1 MNTQIND
8 AKRLI
13 DQSDALLISASNG
26 LSIAEGYNIFADDDN
41 FEKYFGHFNILY
53 GIDSL
58 IQGVFAQ
65 IPTPDHQEFMRKV
78 HQYLIDDY
86 QKTEIFA
93 MLKQIVNQKDYFV
106 VTSNADTHFQLNGF
120 DPEKIFEI
128 EGNFDQLE
136 MQSPQWQKQKQ
147 RFDQFIN
154 DYADKKVVQLEL
166 GIGSRNKLIKQ
177 PLMKAVGQLT
187 SWNYVTLNMENEI
200 MIAPEIKSR
209 SIALPGDIETTFK
222 DLLKENK

>member
-1 MNTQIND
+1 MNTKI
-8 AKRLI
+8 KEVKHLI

-26 LSIAEGYNIFADDDN
+26 LSIAEEYNIFADDDN

-53 GIDSL
+53 GINSL

-93 MLKQIVNQKDYFV
+93 MLKQIVDQKDYFV

-120 DPEKIFEI
+120 DPGKIFEI

-147 RFDQFIN
+147 RFDQFVN
-154 DYADKKVVQLEL
+154 QYADKKVVQLEL

-177 PLMKAVGQLT
+177 PLMKAVSQLP
-187 SWNYVTLNMENEI
+187 SWNYVTLNMANEI
-200 MIAPEIKSR
+200 MIAPEIESR

>member
-1 MNTQIND
+1 MNTQISE
-8 AKRLI
+8 AKQLI
-13 DQSDALLISASNG
+13 DQSNALLISASNG

-41 FEKYFGHFNILY
+41 FEKYFDHFKILY
-53 GIDSL
+53 GINSL
-58 IQGVFAQ
+58 IQGVFMQ

-93 MLKQIVNQKDYFV
+93 MLKQIINQKDYFV

-136 MQSPQWQKQKQ
+136 MQSPQWQKQKE

-154 DYADKKVVQLEL
+154 EYADKKVVQLEL

-177 PLMKAVGQLT
+177 PLMKVVSQLP

-209 SIALPGDIETTFK
+209 SIALPGNIETTFK
-222 DLLKENK
+222 DLLKEN

>member
-8 AKRLI
+8 AKQLI

-53 GIDSL
+53 GINSL
-58 IQGVFAQ
+58 IQGVFTQ

-136 MQSPQWQKQKQ
+136 MQSPQWQKQEQ

-177 PLMKAVGQLT
+177 PLMKAVSQLS
-187 SWNYVTLNMENEI
+187 SWNYVTLNMANEI

-209 SIALPGDIETTFK
+209 SIALSGDIETTFK

>member
-1 MNTQIND
+1 MNTQISE
-8 AKRLI
+8 AKQLI

-41 FEKYFGHFNILY
+41 FEKYFDHFKILY
-53 GIDSL
+53 GINSL
-58 IQGVFAQ
+58 IQGVFMQ

-93 MLKQIVNQKDYFV
+93 MLKQIINQKDYFV

-154 DYADKKVVQLEL
+154 EYADKKVVQLEL

-177 PLMKAVGQLT
+177 PLMKAISQLT
-187 SWNYVTLNMENEI
+187 SWNYVTLNMANEI

-209 SIALPGDIETTFK
+209 SIALSGDIETTFK
-222 DLLKENK
+222 DLLKEN

>member
-8 AKRLI
+8 AKQLI

-26 LSIAEGYNIFADDDN
+26 LSIAEGYNIFVDDDN

-53 GIDSL
+53 GINSL
-58 IQGVFAQ
+58 IQGVFTQ

-93 MLKQIVNQKDYFV
+93 MLKQIVNQKNYFV

-120 DPEKIFEI
+120 NPEKIFEI

-187 SWNYVTLNMENEI
+187 SWNYVTLNMANEI

>member
-26 LSIAEGYNIFADDDN
+26 LSIAEVYNIFADDDN

-65 IPTPDHQEFMRKV
+65 IPTLDHQEFMRKV

-93 MLKQIVNQKDYFV
+93 MLQQIVNQKDYFV

-187 SWNYVTLNMENEI
+187 SWNYVTLNMANEI

>member
-1 MNTQIND
+1 MNTQINE

-53 GIDSL
+53 GINSL

-136 MQSPQWQKQKQ
+136 MQSPQWQKQEQ

-177 PLMKAVGQLT
+177 PLMKAVSQLS
-187 SWNYVTLNMENEI
+187 SWNYVTLNMANEI

-209 SIALPGDIETTFK
+209 SIALSGDIETTFK

>member
-1 MNTQIND
+1 MNTQISE
-8 AKRLI
+8 AKKLI

-53 GIDSL
+53 GINSL
-58 IQGVFAQ
+58 IQGVFTQ

-93 MLKQIVNQKDYFV
+93 MLKQIINNKDYFV

-120 DPEKIFEI
+120 NPEKIFEI

-136 MQSPQWQKQKQ
+136 MQSPQWKKQKQ

-154 DYADKKVVQLEL
+154 EYADRKVVQLEL

-177 PLMKAVGQLT
+177 PLMKVVSQLP

-209 SIALPGDIETTFK
+209 SIALPGNIETTFK
-222 DLLKENK
+222 DLLKEN

>member
-8 AKRLI
+8 AKQLI

-53 GIDSL
+53 GINSL
-58 IQGVFAQ
+58 IQGVFTQ

-93 MLKQIVNQKDYFV
+93 MLKQIINNKDYFV

-120 DPEKIFEI
+120 NPEKIFEI

-136 MQSPQWQKQKQ
+136 MQSPQWKKQKQ

-154 DYADKKVVQLEL
+154 EYADRKVVQLEL

-177 PLMKAVGQLT
+177 PLMKVVSQLP

-209 SIALPGDIETTFK
+209 SIALPGNIETTFK
-222 DLLKENK
+222 DLLKEN

>member
-1 MNTQIND
+1 MNTQISEV
-8 AKRLI
+8 KQLI

-53 GIDSL
+53 GINSL

-65 IPTPDHQEFMRKV
+65 IPTPDHQEYMRKV

-93 MLKQIVNQKDYFV
+93 MLKQIINQKDYFV

-147 RFDQFIN
+147 HFDQFIN
-154 DYADKKVVQLEL
+154 EYADKKVVQLEL

-177 PLMKAVGQLT
+177 PLMKAVSQLPA
-187 SWNYVTLNMENEI
+187 WNYVTLNMANEI

-222 DLLKENK
+222 DLLKEN

>member
-1 MNTQIND
+1 MNTQISE
-8 AKRLI
+8 AKQLI

-41 FEKYFGHFNILY
+41 FERYFGHFNILY
-53 GIDSL
+53 GINSL

-93 MLKQIVNQKDYFV
+93 MLKQIINQKDYFV

-120 DPEKIFEI
+120 DPQKIFEI

-136 MQSPQWQKQKQ
+136 MQSPQWQKQKE

-154 DYADKKVVQLEL
+154 EYADKKVVQLEL

-177 PLMKAVGQLT
+177 PLMKAISQLT

-200 MIAPEIKSR
+200 MIAPEIKLR

-222 DLLKENK
+222 DLLKEN

>member
-53 GIDSL
+53 GINSL

-128 EGNFDQLE
+128 EGNFNQLE

-177 PLMKAVGQLT
+177 PLMKAVSQLS
-187 SWNYVTLNMENEI
+187 SWNYVTINMANEI

-209 SIALPGDIETTFK
+209 SIALSGDIETTFK

>member
-8 AKRLI
+8 AKQLI

-53 GIDSL
+53 GINSL
-58 IQGVFAQ
+58 IQGVFTQ

-177 PLMKAVGQLT
+177 PLMKAVSQLS
-187 SWNYVTLNMENEI
+187 SWNYVTLNMANEI

-209 SIALPGDIETTFK
+209 SIALSGDIETTFK